1 MTAQEIREKTF
12 EKAVFGGYDMG
23 RVDDFMEEAAGE
35 IEGLQK
41 ENSILKSKI
50 KVLVDKIEEYRASED
65 AMRLTLLSAQKLAAQ
80 IESDARAKAEK
91 TLADADSTAKRALDS
106 LKADTQR
113 EEARLMEAK
122 TATARFF
129 EDARALCNRQLD
141 YLDRIPQQ
149 TMAAPKKDETV
160 IDDAVRS
167 IEKSVARIPDEPAP
181 EIDIS
186 PAMARPAPRKEL
198 TQDEITRLFSM
209 DTDA

>member
-23 RVDDFMEEAAGE
+23 SVDDFMEDAAGE
-35 IEGLQK
+35 LESLQK
-41 ENSILKSKI
+41 ENSVLKSKI

-65 AMRLTLLSAQKLAAQ
+65 AMRLTLLSAQKLSAQ
-80 IESDARAKAEK
+80 IEAEARAKAEK
-91 TLADADSTAKRALDS
+91 TVAEADAVAKRALDT
-106 LKADTQR
+106 LKSDTAR
-113 EEARLMEAK
+113 EQARLMEAK

-129 EDARALCNRQLD
+129 EDARAMCNRQLD
-141 YLDRIPQQ
+141 YLDRIPD
-149 TMAAPKKDETV
+149 MFKAAPQKEEAV
-160 IDDAVRS
+160 IDAAVRS
-167 IEKSVARIPDEPAP
+167 IEKSVERKPDEPAP

-186 PAMARPAPRKEL
+186 PAMAKPAPRKEL